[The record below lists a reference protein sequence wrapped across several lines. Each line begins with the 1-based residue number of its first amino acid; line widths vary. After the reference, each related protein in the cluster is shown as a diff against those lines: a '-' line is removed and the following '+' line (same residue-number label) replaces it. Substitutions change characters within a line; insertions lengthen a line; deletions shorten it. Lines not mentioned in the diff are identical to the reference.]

1 MAQFTNRATVSYS
14 GGEAASNIVTG
25 EITQALSVTK
35 TAAQE
40 CYRQGELITYAV
52 GLRNTGSALL
62 GGLTLTDNLGEY
74 AFGEGMLVPLAYAG
88 SVLYYVNGVLR
99 PAPTV
104 TAGPPLVITG
114 IEVPAGGDAVIVYR
128 AKVGETAPLGAEAAV
143 TNSVSVTGGGLL
155 TPVTAEETLAAC
167 PEAALSI
174 VKALNPV
181 SVTENGSLTYTFTI
195 SNNGAAAADEATGI
209 VFSDVFDPK
218 LGNIAVTLNGAAWP
232 APDNYTY
239 NEATGAFSTVPGKI
253 TVPAATFTQNPATG
267 AWSITPG
274 VTVLEISGTI

>member
-88 SVLYYVNGVLR
+88 SALLCERRAQTRSHRHCG
-99 PAPTV
+99 
-104 TAGPPLVITG
+104 TA
-114 IEVPAGGDAVIVYR
+114 
-128 AKVGETAPLGAEAAV
+128 
-143 TNSVSVTGGGLL
+143 S
-155 TPVTAEETLAAC
+155 C
-167 PEAALSI
+167 
-174 VKALNPV
+174 
-181 SVTENGSLTYTFTI
+181 
-195 SNNGAAAADEATGI
+195 
-209 VFSDVFDPK
+209 
-218 LGNIAVTLNGAAWP
+218 
-232 APDNYTY
+232 DNR
-239 NEATGAFSTVPGKI
+239 N
-253 TVPAATFTQNPATG
+253 
-267 AWSITPG
+267 
-274 VTVLEISGTI
+274 